1 MCLWVPGAVKPLILP
16 IVLALAA
23 CATVPPPATELASAR
38 AAIEQAGAAYSA
50 PQSDSAVLRHAAAE
64 LDVAARPL
72 SEAERARADEA
83 THLAY
88 LAEQRARIAR
98 ELGHA
103 RANER
108 TALEARLRQA
118 EEERDRALARAKEI
132 EQERDLSDRLAAQ
145 VRRLQAQVAEL
156 QARETERGWIL
167 TLGSDL
173 LFDLGQSRLK
183 PGGRRAITNL
193 AKFMSQ
199 HAERKIVI
207 EGFTDN
213 SGSPQANQRL
223 SERRAA
229 AVREALV
236 REGIEPGRIEARGLG
251 AAYPVASND
260 NTGGRQLN
268 RRVEILIGETAT
280 RAATGAGAGSSRAR

>member
-1 MCLWVPGAVKPLILP
+1 M
-16 IVLALAA
+16 
-23 CATVPPPATELASAR
+23 
-38 AAIEQAGAAYSA
+38 
-50 PQSDSAVLRHAAAE
+50 
-64 LDVAARPL
+64 
-72 SEAERARADEA
+72 
-83 THLAY
+83 
-88 LAEQRARIAR
+88 
-98 ELGHA
+98 
-103 RANER
+103 
-108 TALEARLRQA
+108 
-118 EEERDRALARAKEI
+118 ARAKEI
-132 EQERDLSDRLAAQ
+132 EQERDLNDRLAAQ

-173 LFDLGQSRLK
+173 LFDVGQSRLK

-223 SERRAA
+223 SEWRAA

>member
-1 MCLWVPGAVKPLILP
+1 LL
-16 IVLALAA
+16 LAA
-23 CATVPPPATELASAR
+23 CAVSPPPNHPAL
-38 AAIEQAGAAYSA
+38 EQARAAYSA
-50 PQSDSAVLRHAAAE
+50 AQADSEVLRHAAAE
-64 LDVAARPL
+64 LDVAARSL
-72 SEAERARADEA
+72 GEAERARADEA
-83 THLAY
+83 PHLAY

-108 TALEARLRQA
+108 IALEARLREA
-118 EEERDRALARAKEI
+118 EEARDRALARAKEI
-132 EQERDLSDRLAAQ
+132 EQERDLNDRLSAQ

-167 TLGSDL
+167 TLGADL
-173 LFDLGQSRLK
+173 LFDVGQARLK

-193 AKFMSQ
+193 ARFMSQ

-236 REGIEPGRIEARGLG
+236 REGIEAGRIEARGLG

-268 RRVEILIGETAT
+268 RRVEILIGETAS
-280 RAATGAGAGSSRAR
+280 RAATGAGAGASRGR

>member
-1 MCLWVPGAVKPLILP
+1 MRW
-16 IVLALAA
+16 LALLVVLAA
-23 CATVPPPATELASAR
+23 CATEAPPTAELASAR
-38 AAIEQAGAAYSA
+38 AA
-50 PQSDSAVLRHAAAE
+50 
-64 LDVAARPL
+64 
-72 SEAERARADEA
+72 RARSTDEGA
-83 THLAY
+83 HLAY
-88 LAEQRARIAR
+88 LAEQRSRIAR
-98 ELGHA
+98 EIAHA

-108 TALEARLRQA
+108 ESLEARLKDA
-118 EEERDRALARAKEI
+118 EEERDRAQARAKEI
-132 EQERDLSDRLAAQ
+132 EQERGLNDRLAAE

-156 QARETERGWIL
+156 QARETQRGWIL

-173 LFDLGQSRLK
+173 LFDLGQAKLK
-183 PGGRRAITNL
+183 PGGRRAIANL

-280 RAATGAGAGSSRAR
+280 RAATGAGAGSSR

>member
-1 MCLWVPGAVKPLILP
+1 MTR
-16 IVLALAA
+16 LALIGVLLVAA
-23 CATVPPPATELASAR
+23 CAVSPPPNQPAL
-38 AAIEQAGAAYSA
+38 EQARAAYSA
-50 PQSDSAVLRHAAAE
+50 AQADSEVLRHAAAE
-64 LDVAARPL
+64 LDVAARAL
-72 SEAERARADEA
+72 ADAENSKTGEEAAHR
-83 THLAY
+83 AY
-88 LAEQRARIAR
+88 LAEQRARTAR

-108 TALEARLRQA
+108 QALEARLRDA
-118 EEERDRALARAKEI
+118 EEARDRALARAKEI
-132 EQERDLSDRLAAQ
+132 EQERDLNDRLSAQ
-145 VRRLQAQVAEL
+145 LRRLQAQVAEL
-156 QARETERGWIL
+156 QARETEHGWIL

-173 LFDLGQSRLK
+173 LFDLGQARLK
-183 PGGRRAITNL
+183 PGGRRALTSL
-193 AKFMSQ
+193 ARFMSQ

-236 REGIEPGRIEARGLG
+236 REGIEPARIEARGLG

-268 RRVEILIGETAT
+268 RRVEILLGETAT
-280 RAATGAGAGSSRAR
+280 RAATGAGAGASRAR

>member
-1 MCLWVPGAVKPLILP
+1 MRTAVLLT
-16 IVLALAA
+16 ALLGA
-23 CATVPPPATELASAR
+23 CALSPPPNSPAL
-38 AAIEQAGAAYSA
+38 EQARAAYSA
-50 PQSDSAVLRHAAAE
+50 AQADSEVLRHAAAE
-64 LDVAARPL
+64 LDVAARSL
-72 SEAERARADEA
+72 SEAERARTADEA
-83 THLAY
+83 IHQAY

-108 TALEARLRQA
+108 TALEARLKDA
-118 EEERDRALARAKEI
+118 EEERDRAVARAKEI
-132 EQERDLSDRLAAQ
+132 EQERDLNDRLAAQ

-173 LFDLGQSRLK
+173 LFDVGQARLK
-183 PGGRRAITNL
+183 PGGRRAIANL
-193 AKFMSQ
+193 ARFMSQ
-199 HAERKIVI
+199 HPERKIAI

-213 SGSPQANQRL
+213 SGSLQANQRL
-223 SERRAA
+223 SEQRAA
-229 AVREALV
+229 AVRAALV
-236 REGIEPGRIEARGLG
+236 REGIEARRIEARGLG

-280 RAATGAGAGSSRAR
+280 RAATGGSRSR

>member
-1 MCLWVPGAVKPLILP
+1 MRCLASSAVLL
-16 IVLALAA
+16 LAA
-23 CATVPPPATELASAR
+23 CAVSPPPNPPAL
-38 AAIEQAGAAYSA
+38 EQARAAYSA
-50 PQSDSAVLRHAAAE
+50 AQADSEVLRHAAAE
-64 LDVAARPL
+64 LDVAARAL
-72 SEAERARADEA
+72 ADAENSKTGEEAAHR
-83 THLAY
+83 AY

-108 TALEARLRQA
+108 MALEARLRQA

-132 EQERDLSDRLAAQ
+132 EQERDLNDRLSAQ
-145 VRRLQAQVAEL
+145 LRRLQAQVAEL
-156 QARETERGWIL
+156 QARETEHGWIL

-173 LFDLGQSRLK
+173 LFDLGQARLK
-183 PGGRRAITNL
+183 PGGRRALTSL
-193 AKFMSQ
+193 ARFMSQ

-236 REGIEPGRIEARGLG
+236 REGIEAGRIEARGLG

-268 RRVEILIGETAT
+268 RRVEILLGETAT
-280 RAATGAGAGSSRAR
+280 RAATGAGAGASRAR

>member
-1 MCLWVPGAVKPLILP
+1 MRTAVLLT
-16 IVLALAA
+16 ALLGA
-23 CATVPPPATELASAR
+23 CAVSPPPNSPAL
-38 AAIEQAGAAYSA
+38 EQARAAYSA
-50 PQSDSAVLRHAAAE
+50 AQADSEVLRYAAAE
-64 LDVAARPL
+64 LDVAARSL
-72 SEAERARADEA
+72 SEAERARSAEEA
-83 THLAY
+83 IHQAY

-108 TALEARLRQA
+108 QALEARLRDA
-118 EEERDRALARAKEI
+118 EEARDRALARAKEI
-132 EQERDLSDRLAAQ
+132 EQERDLNDRLSAQ
-145 VRRLQAQVAEL
+145 LRRLQAQVAEL
-156 QARETERGWIL
+156 QARETEHGWIL

-173 LFDLGQSRLK
+173 LFDLGQAKLK

-193 AKFMSQ
+193 ARFMSQ
-199 HAERKIVI
+199 HPERKIAI

-223 SERRAA
+223 SEQRAA
-229 AVREALV
+229 AVRAALV
-236 REGIEPGRIEARGLG
+236 REGIEPSRIEARGLG

-280 RAATGAGAGSSRAR
+280 RAATGGSRSR

>member
-1 MCLWVPGAVKPLILP
+1 MRDFAP
-16 IVLALAA
+16 IGLLLLAA
-23 CATVPPPATELASAR
+23 CAVSPPPNPPAL
-38 AAIEQAGAAYSA
+38 EQARAAYSA
-50 PQSDSAVLRHAAAE
+50 AQADSEVLRHAAAE
-64 LDVAARPL
+64 LDVAARAL
-72 SEAERARADEA
+72 AEAENSKTGEEA
-83 THLAY
+83 AHRAY

-108 TALEARLRQA
+108 MALEARLRDA
-118 EEERDRALARAKEI
+118 EEARDRALARAKEI

-156 QARETERGWIL
+156 KARETGQGWIL

-173 LFDLGQSRLK
+173 LFDVGQARLK

-229 AVREALV
+229 AVRE
-236 REGIEPGRIEARGLG
+236 GIEPARIEARGLG